1 MNFLNFQ
8 HWTIRTRLLV
18 VLLFAVSIPFI
29 SFLFISLLGAS
40 QINTENVKA
49 FVSQSNQLSAASIGD
64 DVREVAHTVDDFI
77 ADVDTRSMLLEPLAI
92 RNTRGTSRDLRDIED
107 SVGQLIETELIA
119 ELDPAIK
126 SAWLLTPRGSL
137 VASAS
142 LEGASVPFSTATL
155 NARDEVAIDLAEDVA
170 QQSDRDRALIVL
182 KRDVAT
188 SFELVYVLRDE
199 EGVTQGFFIAQ
210 LNNNSVFLSHLQPA
224 SGRLPTYS
232 YVIVPPVNDLLALPD
247 VVNNGLVNIYYDSPG
262 LQRAI
267 TADAGIVDVYE
278 TGPEGARREVIGH
291 IMPLSV
297 EGVRLAIVT
306 EINSNVISQ
315 QVLQFG
321 STVIFVLAAGTVL
334 LAVTLAIITGSSI
347 TNPLTQIREA
357 IRGVTRG
364 SYDLPLPDPGR
375 GDEIGE
381 VSGAIYDMRNQ
392 IQAMVDDLR
401 QRLETRTRD
410 VQLTQTISQTTIAER
425 DVNQL
430 MSSVVNLIT
439 DSFDDIYHAQIFL
452 TDNRGEYAVLRASTG
467 QIGKQLIERG
477 HRLEIGSVSV
487 IGQTV
492 EQGEPIIA
500 RDTAASGVHRRN
512 EFLVDTRAELA
523 IPLRLGDQIIGA
535 LDVQSRE
542 RDVFDNDMMQTM
554 QTLADQISIAIA
566 NAQLYENSQRLLR
579 DLHERQQ
586 EQTRNAWANYLAA
599 SRSENVVHQAGV
611 PTSHDFT
618 AIRNAVIK
626 SGKPVVGERT
636 HRSTIPFGIPIKLRG
651 DVLGVVEYE
660 VPRAEFKYDKVL
672 LAEELV
678 DRLAISLDNARLFH
692 ESQQAAERE
701 RLVNDISTRITGHTD
716 IQSIIETA
724 IHEVSQ
730 ALRTPQVA
738 IRLEGM
744 NYTNGHSPNG
754 NHSADVT
761 QQNGHSEVEPE
772 SDV

>member
-8 HWTIRTRLLV
+8 HWAIRTRLLV
-18 VLLFAVSIPFI
+18 ILLVAVSIPFI
-29 SFLFISLLGAS
+29 SFLFISLTGAS
-40 QINTENVKA
+40 QINVENVKA
-49 FVSQSNQLSAASIGD
+49 FVSQTNQLAGANIAD
-64 DVREVAHTVDDFI
+64 DVREVAHTVEDFI
-77 ADVDTRSMLLEPLAI
+77 TDAEMNSTILEPLII
-92 RNTRGTSRDLRDIED
+92 RNTRGTSRDLREIEANLD
-107 SVGQLIETELIA
+107 QVFETGLIT
-119 ELDPAIK
+119 ELDPHIK
-126 SAWLLTPRGSL
+126 NAWLITPRGIL

-142 LEGASVPFSTATL
+142 QEGESLPFDASTL
-155 NARDEVAIDLAEDVA
+155 NARDTVATDLASDLA
-170 QQSDRDRALIVL
+170 QQSDRDSALIVL
-182 KRDVAT
+182 KRDAVT
-188 SFELVYVLRDE
+188 SFELVHVLHDE
-199 EGVTQGFFIAQ
+199 NGTAQGFLITQ
-210 LNNNSVFLSHLQPA
+210 LNNTSVFLSHLQPS

-232 YVIVPPVNDLLALPD
+232 FVVVPPVNDLLALPD
-247 VVNNGLVNIYYDSPG
+247 VIESEQVNIYYDSLG

-267 TADAGIVDVYE
+267 TEDIGVVDVYQ
-278 TGPEGARREVIGH
+278 TGPEESRREVIGH
-291 IMPLSV
+291 TLPLSI
-297 EGVRLAIVT
+297 EGVRLAVVT
-306 EINSNVISQ
+306 EINSSVISQ
-315 QVLQFG
+315 QVLQYG

-334 LAVTLAIITGSSI
+334 LSVTLAVITGSSI
-347 TNPLTQIREA
+347 TNPLQQIREA

-364 SYDLPLPDPGR
+364 TYDMPLPDPGR

-381 VSGAIYDMRNQ
+381 VSGAVYDMRNQ
-392 IQAMVDDLR
+392 VQAMLDDLR
-401 QRLETRTRD
+401 QRLDTRTRD
-410 VQLTQTISQTTIAER
+410 VQLTQRISQTTIAER
-425 DVNQL
+425 DVNLL
-430 MSSVVNLIT
+430 MSSVVNLIV
-439 DSFDDIYHAQIFL
+439 DSFEDIYHAQIFL
-452 TDNRGEYAVLRASTG
+452 IDNRGEYAVLRASTG

-477 HRLEIGSVSV
+477 HRLEVGSVSV
-487 IGQTV
+487 IGQTT

-542 RDVFDNDMMQTM
+542 RDVFDDEMMQTM

-586 EQTRNAWANYLAA
+586 EQTRKAWANYLAA
-599 SRSENVVHQAGV
+599 SRTENVVHQAGV

-618 AIRNAVIK
+618 AIRHAVMK
-626 SGKPVVGERT
+626 SGKPVVGDRT
-636 HRSTIPFGIPIKLRG
+636 TRNTIPFGIPIKLRG

-716 IQSIIETA
+716 IQAIIETA

-744 NYTNGHSPNG
+744 NHTNGHSPNG
-754 NHSADVT
+754 NHTADVT
-761 QQNGHSEVEPE
+761 DHDGQPEVEPE

>member
-8 HWTIRTRLLV
+8 HWAIRTRLLV
-18 VLLFAVSIPFI
+18 ILLVAVSIPFI
-29 SFLFISLLGAS
+29 SFLFISLAGAS
-40 QINTENVKA
+40 QINVENVKA
-49 FVSQSNQLSAASIGD
+49 FVSQTNQLAGANIAD
-64 DVREVAHTVDDFI
+64 DVREVAHTVEDFI
-77 ADVDTRSMLLEPLAI
+77 TDAEMNSTILEPLII
-92 RNTRGTSRDLRDIED
+92 RNTRGTSRDLREIEANLD
-107 SVGQLIETELIA
+107 QVFETGLIT
-119 ELDPAIK
+119 ELDPHIK
-126 SAWLLTPRGSL
+126 NAWLITPRGIL

-142 LEGASVPFSTATL
+142 QEGESLPFDASTL
-155 NARDEVAIDLAEDVA
+155 NARDTVATDLASDLA
-170 QQSDRDRALIVL
+170 QQSDRDSALIVL
-182 KRDVAT
+182 KRDAVT
-188 SFELVYVLRDE
+188 SFELVHVLRDE
-199 EGVTQGFFIAQ
+199 NGTAQGFLITQ
-210 LNNNSVFLSHLQPA
+210 LNNTSVFLSHLQPS

-232 YVIVPPVNDLLALPD
+232 FVVVPPVNDLLALPD
-247 VVNNGLVNIYYDSPG
+247 VIESEQVNIYYDSLG

-267 TADAGIVDVYE
+267 TEDIGVVDVYQ
-278 TGPEGARREVIGH
+278 TGPEESRREVIGH
-291 IMPLSV
+291 TLPLSI
-297 EGVRLAIVT
+297 EGVRLAVVT
-306 EINSNVISQ
+306 EINSSVISQ
-315 QVLQFG
+315 QVLQYG

-334 LAVTLAIITGSSI
+334 LSVTLAVITGSSI
-347 TNPLTQIREA
+347 TNPLQQIREA

-364 SYDLPLPDPGR
+364 TYDMPLPDPGR

-381 VSGAIYDMRNQ
+381 VSGAVYDMRNQ
-392 IQAMVDDLR
+392 VQAMLDDLR
-401 QRLETRTRD
+401 QRLDTRTRD
-410 VQLTQTISQTTIAER
+410 VQLTQRISQTTIAER
-425 DVNQL
+425 DVNLL
-430 MSSVVNLIT
+430 MSSVVNLIV
-439 DSFDDIYHAQIFL
+439 DSFEDIYHAQIFL
-452 TDNRGEYAVLRASTG
+452 IDNRGEYAVLRASTG

-477 HRLEIGSVSV
+477 HRLEVGSVSV
-487 IGQTV
+487 IGQTT

-542 RDVFDNDMMQTM
+542 RDVFDDEMMQTM

-586 EQTRNAWANYLAA
+586 EQTRKAWANYLAA
-599 SRSENVVHQAGV
+599 SRTENVVHQAGV

-618 AIRNAVIK
+618 AIRHAVMK
-626 SGKPVVGERT
+626 SGKPVVGDRT
-636 HRSTIPFGIPIKLRG
+636 TRNTIPFGIPIKLRG

-716 IQSIIETA
+716 IQAIIETA

-744 NYTNGHSPNG
+744 NHTNGHSPNG
-754 NHSADVT
+754 NHTADVT
-761 QQNGHSEVEPE
+761 DHDGQPEVEPE